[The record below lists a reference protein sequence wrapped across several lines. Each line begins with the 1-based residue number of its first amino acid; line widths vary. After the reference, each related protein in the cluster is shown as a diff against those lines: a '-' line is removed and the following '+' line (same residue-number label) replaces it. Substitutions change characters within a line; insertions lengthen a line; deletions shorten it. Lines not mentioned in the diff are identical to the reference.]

1 MTDQKRDV
9 IPASRYDLETY
20 WGRVCQAAEVS
31 NPLTLFNSNETIRR
45 AQRIMAECSAG
56 ERPLDEDVWRAKRL
70 VDSSVHPDTGK
81 IVMLPFRMSSYVLS
95 NLVVTVGMLTP
106 NLTTAGTLFWQIANQ
121 SLNVA
126 VNYANANKSNPLSNS
141 QLATNYVLAVTGSCS
156 VAVGL
161 NSLLPR
167 IKSLSAN
174 TKALLSRLVPFA
186 AVVSAG
192 MLNVYLMRRQEIE
205 HGITVFDEKTNEPLG
220 KSRIAAKKAVWET
233 AVCRAVTAMPVMV
246 VPPLILYRLQ
256 QGVLKNKSM
265 RAVTAVNLGLIA
277 TVSFAILPFT
287 LAIFPS
293 KTHMSGSSLEKEFAT
308 KRVWFN
314 RGL

>member
-1 MTDQKRDV
+1 MTDQKIE
-9 IPASRYDLETY
+9 IPASRYDLDSY
-20 WGRVCQAAEVS
+20 WGRVRQAAEVS
-31 NPLTLFNSNETIRR
+31 NPLTLFNSNDTIRR
-45 AQRIMAECSAG
+45 AQRILAECSAG
-56 ERPLDEDVWRAKRL
+56 QRPLNEEVWSAKRL
-70 VDSSVHPDTGK
+70 VDSSVHPDTGE
-81 IVMLPFRMSSYVLS
+81 IVTLPFRMSSYVLS

-106 NLTTAGTLFWQIANQ
+106 NLGTGGTLFWQVANQ

-126 VNYANANKSNPLSNS
+126 VNYANANKSNPLSTS
-141 QLATNYVLAVTGSCS
+141 QLVTNYLLAVSGSCS

-167 IKSLSAN
+167 IKSLSAG

-205 HGITVFDEKTNEPLG
+205 HGITVFEEKTNKPLG
-220 KSRIAAKKAVWET
+220 KSRTAAKKAVFET
-233 AVCRAVTAMPVMV
+233 AICRAVTAMPVMV
-246 VPPLILYRLQ
+246 VPPLVLYRLQ
-256 QGVLKNKSM
+256 QGALKNKSM

-277 TVSFAILPFT
+277 AVSFAILPFT

-293 KTHMSGSSLEKEFAT
+293 KTHVRGSSLEKEFAN
-308 KRVWFN
+308 KRVWYN

>member
-1 MTDQKRDV
+1 MTDQKIE
-9 IPASRYDLETY
+9 IPASRYDLDSY
-20 WGRVCQAAEVS
+20 WGRVRQAADVS
-31 NPLTLFNSNETIRR
+31 NPLTLFNSNDTIRR
-45 AQRIMAECSAG
+45 AQRILAECSAG
-56 ERPLDEDVWRAKRL
+56 QRPLNEEVWSAKRL
-70 VDSSVHPDTGK
+70 VDSSVHPDTGE
-81 IVMLPFRMSSYVLS
+81 IVTLPFRMSSYVLS

-106 NLTTAGTLFWQIANQ
+106 NLGTGGTLFWQVANQ

-126 VNYANANKSNPLSNS
+126 VNYANANKSNPLSTS
-141 QLATNYVLAVTGSCS
+141 QLVTNYLLAVSGSCS

-167 IKSLSAN
+167 IKSLSAS

-186 AVVSAG
+186 AVISAG

-205 HGITVFDEKTNEPLG
+205 HGITVFEEKTNKPLG
-220 KSRIAAKKAVWET
+220 KSRTAAKKAVFET
-233 AVCRAVTAMPVMV
+233 AICRAVTAMPVMV
-246 VPPLILYRLQ
+246 VPPLVLYRLQ
-256 QGVLKNKSM
+256 QGALKNKSM

-277 TVSFAILPFT
+277 AVSFAILPFT

-293 KTHMSGSSLEKEFAT
+293 KTHVRGSSLEKEFAN
-308 KRVWFN
+308 KRVWYN

>member
-1 MTDQKRDV
+1 MTDQKSIQ
-9 IPASRYDLETY
+9 IPASRYDLDTY
-20 WGRVCQAAEVS
+20 WGRVRQAAEVS

-45 AQRIMAECSAG
+45 AQRILAECSAG
-56 ERPLDEDVWRAKRL
+56 QRPLNEVVWSAKRL
-70 VDSSVHPDTGK
+70 VDSSVHPDTGE
-81 IVMLPFRMSSYVLS
+81 IVTLPFRMSSYVLS

-106 NLTTAGTLFWQIANQ
+106 NLGTAGTLFWQVANQ

-126 VNYANANKSNPLSNS
+126 VNYANANKSSPLSTS
-141 QLATNYVLAVTGSCS
+141 QLITNYVLAVSGSCS

-167 IKSLSAN
+167 IKSLSAG
-174 TKALLSRLVPFA
+174 TRALLSRLVPFA

-205 HGITVFDEKTNEPLG
+205 NGITVFEEKTNKPLG
-220 KSRIAAKKAVWET
+220 KSRTAAKKAVFET
-233 AVCRAVTAMPVMV
+233 AICRAVTAMPVMV
-246 VPPLILYRLQ
+246 VPPLVLYRLQ

-287 LAIFPS
+287 LGIFPA
-293 KTHMSGSSLEKEFAT
+293 KTHINGSHLEKEFAN
-308 KRVWFN
+308 KRIWYN